1 MGYRPPT
8 LTRGPI
14 QNRTLHVIPPRRIP
28 SRSRFVNVMR
38 RVYPRFP
45 YPTKAKSNIQQR
57 IGVRVVDAATAR
69 QL

>member
-8 LTRGPI
+8 LTRAAI
-14 QNRTLHVIPPRRIP
+14 QNLTLHVISPRRIP
-28 SRSRFVNVMR
+28 SRNRLVNTMR

-45 YPTKAKSNIQQR
+45 YPTKAKSNIPQR
-57 IGVRVVDAATAR
+57 IGVQVVDAATAR